1 MKLLSK
7 VSAESDIKF
16 QNEELIGTNIRLR
29 KYWQEIT
36 SKLNTIRDS
45 YDPDKLKVLKD
56 FEDFVKDFQLKKSKL
71 LEELQGIEN
80 EISKKKELYYS
91 LISKQDLLDERIHEI
106 REQEKKLDLREK
118 FVFEL
123 ENKWNEKNA
132 NL

>member
-1 MKLLSK
+1 
-7 VSAESDIKF
+7 
-16 QNEELIGTNIRLR
+16 LR

-80 EISKKKELYYS
+80 EI
-91 LISKQDLLDERIHEI
+91 
-106 REQEKKLDLREK
+106 
-118 FVFEL
+118 
-123 ENKWNEKNA
+123 
-132 NL
+132 